1 MHVLLFC
8 GLQAAGKSTFY
19 REHFL
24 TTHVLISKD
33 LLRNNSRPARR
44 QNELLHLA
52 LQTHHSVVIDNT
64 NPTPAER
71 LPLIEIAHNYNAS
84 VSAYY
89 FVTTPQQALQRNRQ
103 REGRANVPA
112 VAIYSTMA
120 RLIAPTYAEGFDA
133 IYYVYIAEDSS
144 NFAFKWRIEEVQRG

>member
-52 LQTHHSVVIDNT
+52 LEVLAAGLEGLGRHGGALGGQLLLGRLQLLLLLLDLRLE
-64 NPTPAER
+64 ALALGLQ
-71 LPLIEIAHNYNAS
+71 LPLD
-84 VSAYY
+84 
-89 FVTTPQQALQRNRQ
+89 ALRRQ
-103 REGRANVPA
+103 RLLQQ
-112 VAIYSTMA
+112 
-120 RLIAPTYAEGFDA
+120 RLDIDHGHGDRRHAPD
-133 IYYVYIAEDSS
+133 
-144 NFAFKWRIEEVQRG
+144 RGA